1 MDSTSTSAYLS
12 AVQYNGSRM
21 PASLSLDD
29 FSKSLGVVLAM
40 IFPSLKEEL
49 YQTYHLMI
57 LLIDVRQ

>member
-40 IFPSLKEEL
+40 IF
-49 YQTYHLMI
+49 HL
-57 LLIDVRQ
+57 